1 MTEVNRRQFL
11 ESAAMLGP
19 LSVAVSCAPAAG
31 PGGDAG
37 STSGSEPWHQEW
49 DKLVAAAKQE
59 GKLVLLTRPGA
70 GYRKALE
77 TFEDAFP
84 GISLEHTSMTSVQ
97 FVPRL
102 TQERQA
108 GVYTLDLM
116 VSTFGPG
123 NRGLIEAGVMDP
135 IRPVIFRP
143 DVTDDAVWYGGFDDG
158 FVDRHKK
165 YAFGFVNRRTKP
177 IWINTN
183 LVRDGEIK
191 TAADLLNPK
200 WKGKIVA
207 ADPRPAG
214 FGATAGTVMRLALGD
229 DVIRR
234 FFKDQ
239 EPLLQ
244 KDYRPMMDSLI
255 KGQYAIGFNAISE
268 TLMDEYLQQG
278 VGRHLKSIEVEN
290 LDYVTIANETAY
302 LINKAPHPNA
312 AKLFLNWLLTKEAQK
327 VWCDN
332 AETNSRRLDVA
343 VLREDLVP
351 TPGKKYARVDS
362 EEFTVE
368 IDRTQQIALEVLN

>member
-1 MTEVNRRQFL
+1 MTELTRRTFL
-11 ESAAMLGP
+11 AATGG
-19 LSVAVSCAPAAG
+19 SIVAAACAPGAG
-31 PGGDAG
+31 PGGDAPM
-37 STSGSEPWHQEW
+37 SGIEAWHAEW
-49 DKLVAAAKQE
+49 EQLVVAAKKE

-77 TFEDAFP
+77 SFEAAFP
-84 GISLEHTSMTSVQ
+84 GIEIEHTSMTSVQ
-97 FVPRL
+97 FVPRF

-108 GVYTLDLM
+108 GLYTLDMM

-123 NRGLIEAGVMDP
+123 NRGLIEAGAFDP
-135 IRPVIFRP
+135 VGPAIFRP
-143 DVTDDAVWYGGFDDG
+143 DVKDDAVWYGGFEDG

-165 YAFGFVNRRTKP
+165 FAFGFVNLRRKP

-183 LVRDGEIK
+183 FVKDGEIK
-191 TAADLLNPK
+191 TATDLLNPK

-239 EPLLQ
+239 EVLLQ
-244 KDYRPMMDSLI
+244 KDYRPMMDTLI
-255 KGQYAIGFNAISE
+255 KGQYAVGFNAVSE
-268 TLMDEYLQQG
+268 TLMDEYLAQG
-278 VGRHLKSIEVEN
+278 VGKHLKSIEVEN
-290 LDYVTIANETAY
+290 VDHITIANETAY
-302 LINKAPHPNA
+302 IVNKAPHPNA
-312 AKLFLNWLLTKEAQK
+312 AKLFLNWLLTKEGQK

-332 AETNSRRLDVA
+332 AESNSRRLDVP

-351 TPGKKYARVDS
+351 TPGKTYVRVDL

-368 IDRTQQIALEVLN
+368 IDKTQQIALQVLN